1 MKFLCIPCD
10 EQMETQTEGIMP
22 KETQNIALKFKCK
35 KCGHMIAMLT
45 NKFETE
51 FVSKLGV
58 EAGGPSTVSDQ
69 PLSSVGSSLADG
81 REELKRPTTEDELEW
96 TADAKE
102 RINKVPF
109 FVRGMAKKTVINFAI
124 ERGIKV
130 IDGELM
136 DEVREKVGM

>member
-10 EQMETQTEGIMP
+10 EQMETQTDGIMP
-22 KETQNIALKFKCK
+22 AEKKNITLKFKCK

-45 NKFETE
+45 NQFETE
-51 FVSKLGV
+51 FVSKLGI
-58 EAGGPSTVSDQ
+58 EAGGPSAMADQ
-69 PLSSVGSSLADG
+69 PLSAVGSALAGG

-96 TADAKE
+96 TAEAKE
-102 RINKVPF
+102 RINRVPF

-124 ERGIKV
+124 DKGIKV